1 MAHKSQPD
9 YSSHALDG
17 LKQALRERLKT
28 NQLAHRELLWESTH
42 GREAPLENERDVE
55 AWFLGPRAENADIF
69 EQLVLEALRDHA
81 FWRRNFHPMD
91 PPAITQS
98 IKRDPGYLRALDT
111 LHTEFDNLLAE
122 LKKSAPFFSMR
133 YQGHMTWEQ
142 TLPGMAG
149 YFAAMLYNQNNVALE
164 ASPLTT
170 VLEVR
175 AGEDLCRMVG
185 YTQQNGIRP
194 WSHLTSGGTTANIE
208 AMWAARNLK
217 FYPLSLREALQ
228 RESTL
233 SAAKA
238 LKVTLPSGPQ
248 ARLIDLDVWQA
259 LNLDVDEVLGLPTR
273 IHEEF
278 KIPPETLTANV
289 SNYMLQDLGLV
300 EFTRRYLGD
309 LPAPVFMVPGSKHY
323 SLPKAAAIL
332 GIGADHMF
340 SIPLDEEGRMDV
352 SALEA
357 RLDQCMKDKQPVIA
371 VTAVMGTTE
380 EGLVDPLASVLALRR
395 QKYHP
400 QGMSFCVHADAAW
413 GGYFAS
419 LLRAP
424 PSSNKRLAGPPAP
437 VLPLSRYVTEQ
448 FEALPEA
455 DTITVDPHKTGY
467 LPYPAGALC
476 YRNQSMRSLV
486 AFEAPYIN
494 TAGSQ
499 EDLTV
504 GKYGIEGSKPG
515 AAAAGVYL
523 SHAVVPPDQRG
534 YGKILGRA
542 LYNCKLFH
550 ARLLTMNTVA
560 SDFVVVPGPRFKLSD
575 SLKRKYGGEKQ
586 ALEFLR
592 QQIQGMRQEQLLS
605 ASGEEELELLRE
617 TGADLNILT
626 YAFNFK
632 TEKGLN
638 TSLEEANTFNRKI
651 YERLGVKADGRDI
664 YGYRLLVST
673 TDFIEEDYGK
683 KFFDDYKTRLLGS
696 GAASGRGEEGRITV
710 LRSVIMDPWITEDLQ
725 GRPFLDTII
734 EELRAAVMDALN
746 EMRGTSSK
754 RSR

>member
-1 MAHKSQPD
+1 MANKSQPD
-9 YSSHALDG
+9 YAGRALDS
-17 LKQALRERLKT
+17 LKQALRERLDR
-28 NQLAHRELLWESTH
+28 NQLAHREVPWDSTRAEES
-42 GREAPLENERDVE
+42 PLTGGRDVE
-55 AWFLGPRAENADIF
+55 AWFLGPRAENAELF
-69 EQLVLEALRDHA
+69 EQLVLEALRDHS
-81 FWRRNFHPMD
+81 FWRRNFHPTD
-91 PPAITQS
+91 PPAITQT

-111 LHTEFDNLLAE
+111 LHTEFDTLLAE

-133 YQGHMTWEQ
+133 YQGHMTWDQ

-175 AGEDLCRMVG
+175 VGEDLCRMVG
-185 YTQQNGIRP
+185 YAEQGQVRP
-194 WSHLTSGGTTANIE
+194 WSHLTCGGTTANIE

-217 FYPLSLREALQ
+217 FYPLSLREALGK
-228 RESTL
+228 EPAL
-233 SAAKA
+233 AAAKG
-238 LKVTLPSGPQ
+238 LEVTLPSDKK
-248 ARLIDLDVWQA
+248 ARLLDLNAWQA
-259 LNLDVDEVLGLPTR
+259 LNLEVDEVLGLPTR
-273 IHEEF
+273 IQDQF
-278 KIPPETLTANV
+278 GIPVETLTARL
-289 SNYMLQDLGLV
+289 SDYTLQDLGLV
-300 EFTRRYLGD
+300 EFTRRHLGD
-309 LPAPVFMVPGSKHY
+309 VKAPVFMVPGSKHY

-332 GIGADHMF
+332 GLGADHMY
-340 SIPLDEEGRMDV
+340 SVPLDETGRMDMEV
-352 SALEA
+352 LES
-357 RLDQCMKDKQPVIA
+357 RLDQCRADKRPVIA

-380 EGLVDPLASVLALRR
+380 EGLVDPLASVIALRK

-400 QGMSFCVHADAAW
+400 LDMSFCVHADAAW

-419 LLRAP
+419 LLRPAP
-424 PSSNKRLAGPPAP
+424 GPKGARSGRPAP
-437 VLPLSRYVTEQ
+437 VLQLSTYAMKQ

-476 YRNQSMRSLV
+476 YRNQAMRSLV

-550 ARLLTMNTVA
+550 ARLLMMNAVA
-560 SDFVVVPGPRFKLSD
+560 DDYRVVPGPRFELPENLRK
-575 SLKRKYGGEKQ
+575 KYGGTQK
-586 ALEFLR
+586 ALETLR
-592 QQIQGMRQEQLLS
+592 NQLSNKRHEELLAS
-605 ASGEEELELLRE
+605 AQPEELELLRE
-617 TGADLNILT
+617 MGADLNILT
-626 YAFNFK
+626 YAFNFQ
-632 TEKGLN
+632 TADGLN
-638 TSLEEANTFNRKI
+638 PSLAKANDFNRGI
-651 YERLGVKADGRDI
+651 YDRLGVKADGRDI

-673 TDFIEEDYGK
+673 TDFIEADYGK
-683 KFFDDYKTRLLGS
+683 KFFADYEERLLGT
-696 GAASGRGEEGRITV
+696 ATPEDAEEGRITV
-710 LRSVIMDPWITEDLQ
+710 LRSVIMDPWITEDLE

-734 EELRAAVMDALN
+734 QELRAAVEDTLH
-746 EMRGTSSK
+746 ELKGTAT
-754 RSR
+754 RRTR